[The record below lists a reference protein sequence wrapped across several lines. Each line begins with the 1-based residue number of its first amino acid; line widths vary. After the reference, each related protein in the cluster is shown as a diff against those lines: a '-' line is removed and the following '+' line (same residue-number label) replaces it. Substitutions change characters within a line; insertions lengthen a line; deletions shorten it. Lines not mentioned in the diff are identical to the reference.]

1 MTRRAKRTKDTA
13 TETTEER
20 EEREARIRDEM
31 RATAAARLARAA
43 ERKNVGRWCRV
54 TGSRARCDNPK
65 CGARGRG
72 SLRVYRVATSEHKYD
87 HQESIGPGGGVQHN
101 TTQHTVSECT
111 ILCED
116 CKFRQMV
123 QEHRLYEKLDNN
135 QLPPMAEV
143 IALTGVQLDA
153 DRYER
158 LRVLAMLERASPT
171 DRVVVPE
178 IERRISRERRANQA
192 DDLEPLAADAVG

>member
-20 EEREARIRDEM
+20 EEREAKIR
-31 RATAAARLARAA
+31 ARLARAA
-43 ERKNVGRWCRV
+43 ERKDVGRWCRV

-87 HQESIGPGGGVQHN
+87 HRESIGPGGGVQHN

-143 IALTGVQLDA
+143 IAMTGVQLDA

-158 LRVLAMLERASPT
+158 LRVLAMLERANPT
-171 DRVVVPE
+171 DKVKVPK

-192 DDLEPLAADAVG
+192 DDLEPLAADAIG